1 MYNENK
7 NEDKTGQTEKQERPG
22 TFFRFEDLRVYHKS
36 LDYVTW
42 LQDVTMLFPDSDKS
56 QLAIRFNESARNIAL
71 YIAEGSARN
80 KTQFIYYLRMAKSA
94 IRQCMVYTTLSYGL
108 NIMSESHEDESR
120 TQLMEMTKMVGA
132 LISSLQRSLNSHGNY
147 NNGNGY
153 HNHNGNSN
161 SSNSSNNSS
170 NSNSNSNGHYN
181 NDPMPR
187 DPNISSDYLPED

>member
-1 MYNENK
+1 MMYNENK
-7 NEDKTGQTEKQERPG
+7 NEEKNGQVEKQERPG
-22 TFFRFEDLRVYHKS
+22 TFFRFEDLRIYHKA

-42 LQDVTMLFPDSDKS
+42 LQDVTMLFPESDKS

-132 LISSLQRSLNSHGNY
+132 LISSLQRSLNNHGNY
-147 NNGNGY
+147 NNNGGGY
-153 HNHNGNSN
+153 HNNHNNGNGNSY
-161 SSNSSNNSS
+161 NNG
-170 NSNSNSNGHYN
+170 NGNGNGHYN
-181 NDPMPR
+181 NDFTPR